1 MGREKYINPSQ
12 TSLITII
19 VCLVEIVRTH
29 RNKLNPVLC
38 KVLEKPVK
46 HNYKLFGHR
55 SLLLQS
61 TCNLIRPK

>member
-1 MGREKYINPSQ
+1 MGREKYLNPSQ

-29 RNKLNPVLC
+29 RNKPNPVLC

-46 HNYKLFGHR
+46 HIS
-55 SLLLQS
+55 SLATGPFYYNPLALL
-61 TCNLIRPK
+61 